1 MTCENFWQDVGLPL
15 QPLVHV
21 RSARRRDFAHQSRL
35 QRYARNTLSPKSA
48 LLSVFCFNL
57 LKWSLFLARIVNTI
71 GFCDT

>member
-35 QRYARNTLSPKSA
+35 QRHARNILSPKSA

-57 LKWSLFLARIVNTI
+57 
-71 GFCDT
+71 